1 MAGAIWA
8 FRSLHLINS
17 EVISFIAELIIGAI
31 IYLLATII
39 RGFIMPENMIKKPH
53 LLTLENR
60 SLLTLTGVEDVSG
73 FDEQTIYI
81 RTADMSLVVK
91 GEALHISRLSLDTGD
106 VVIDGQINSLQ
117 YLSSTSGSLR
127 SRLFR

>member
-1 MAGAIWA
+1 
-8 FRSLHLINS
+8 
-17 EVISFIAELIIGAI
+17 
-31 IYLLATII
+31 
-39 RGFIMPENMIKKPH
+39 MPENMIKKTH

-73 FDEQTIYI
+73 FDEQTINI

>member
-1 MAGAIWA
+1 
-8 FRSLHLINS
+8 
-17 EVISFIAELIIGAI
+17 
-31 IYLLATII
+31 
-39 RGFIMPENMIKKPH
+39 MPENVIKKPH

-73 FDEQTIYI
+73 FDEQTINI

>member
-1 MAGAIWA
+1 
-8 FRSLHLINS
+8 
-17 EVISFIAELIIGAI
+17 
-31 IYLLATII
+31 
-39 RGFIMPENMIKKPH
+39 MPENMIKKQH

-73 FDEQTIYI
+73 FDEQTINI

>member
-1 MAGAIWA
+1 
-8 FRSLHLINS
+8 
-17 EVISFIAELIIGAI
+17 
-31 IYLLATII
+31 
-39 RGFIMPENMIKKPH
+39 MPENMIKKPH

-73 FDEQTIYI
+73 FDEQTINI

-91 GEALHISRLSLDTGD
+91 GESLHISRLSLDTGD

>member
-1 MAGAIWA
+1 
-8 FRSLHLINS
+8 
-17 EVISFIAELIIGAI
+17 
-31 IYLLATII
+31 
-39 RGFIMPENMIKKPH
+39 MPENTVKKPH

-73 FDEQTIYI
+73 FDEQTINI
-81 RTADMSLVVK
+81 RTAEMSLVVK

-117 YLSSTSGSLR
+117 YLSSSSGSLR

>member
-1 MAGAIWA
+1 
-8 FRSLHLINS
+8 
-17 EVISFIAELIIGAI
+17 
-31 IYLLATII
+31 
-39 RGFIMPENMIKKPH
+39 MPENMIKKTH

-73 FDEQTIYI
+73 FDEQTINI
-81 RTADMSLVVK
+81 RTAEMSLVVK